1 MGIIRALVMNP
12 KLVAVSIDSIRIG
25 EPLPF
30 PLMDAEGTLLA
41 NRGYVIESRAELQ
54 ELVGRG
60 VSLYI
65 NVADSEAYHRAY
77 VGRLHEMVLKDT
89 TLGQI
94 ADTQIG
100 SAEVAVP
107 SRPEPDE
114 DDEIPDWLDYQ
125 VQATTLLRDPA
136 APLFF
141 QRLIRLQRRLRQQ
154 ALRNADGALFA
165 LFHLS
170 ASEIR
175 MYSATHAMLVS
186 VMCGLAAR
194 EVLNWPAEQEQ
205 VLCLAALTMN
215 LGMTDL
221 QDKLAQQLSPP
232 TPEQRRLIDAHAERS
247 VQLLQ
252 RVGVSD
258 PAWLEAVRHHHSV
271 PPGPLASRSE
281 GLRMARLI
289 QRADMFAARLAP
301 RASRVPTSPA
311 AAMQA
316 SYFDENR
323 QVDEAGAALIKAV
336 GIYSPGSFVRLQTH
350 EIAVVIRRGANT
362 TTPRV
367 AVLINREG
375 LPVVDPIIR
384 DTSLREYRVVA
395 SVPHREV
402 RIQLNLPRML
412 ALTALPAA

>member
-1 MGIIRALVMNP
+1 MLP
-12 KLVAVSIDSIRIG
+12 KLVAVSIDSIRVG

-30 PLMDAEGTLLA
+30 ALMDAEGTLLA
-41 NRGYVIESRAELQ
+41 GKGYVIASRSELQ
-54 ELVGRG
+54 ALVGRG

-65 NVADSEAYHRAY
+65 DVADSEAHHRAF
-77 VGRLHEMVLKDT
+77 VGRLHEMVLKDS

-94 ADTQIG
+94 AGAQISRADLDG
-100 SAEVAVP
+100 SRLDPGPAEGP
-107 SRPEPDE
+107 
-114 DDEIPDWLDYQ
+114 PDWMDYQ
-125 VQATTLLRDPA
+125 VQANSLLRDSS
-136 APLFF
+136 APQFL
-141 QRLIRLQRRLRQQ
+141 QRLIRLQKQLRQQ
-154 ALRNADGALFA
+154 AQGNADGALFA

-194 EVLNWPAEQEQ
+194 EVLNWPSEQEQ

-221 QDKLAQQLSPP
+221 QDKLAQQLTPP
-232 TPEQRRLIDAHAERS
+232 TPEQRKMIDQHAERS
-247 VQLLQ
+247 IELLQ
-252 RVGVSD
+252 KIGVSD
-258 PAWLEAVRHHHSV
+258 TAWLEAIRYHHSV
-271 PPGPLASRSE
+271 PAGPLAAKSE
-281 GLRMARLI
+281 GQRMARLI

-336 GIYSPGSFVRLQTH
+336 GIYSPGSFVRLNTN
-350 EIAVVIRRGANT
+350 EIAAVIRRGANT

-375 LPVVDPIIR
+375 LPVVDPVIR
-384 DTSLREYRVVA
+384 DTSVREHRVVA
-395 SVPHREV
+395 SVPHRDV

-412 ALTALPAA
+412 ALTALPAS

>member
-1 MGIIRALVMNP
+1 MIP
-12 KLVAVSIDSIRIG
+12 KLVAVSVDSVRIG

-30 PLMDAEGTLLA
+30 ALMDAEGTLLA
-41 NRGYVIESRAELQ
+41 GKGYVIPSRNELQ
-54 ELVGRG
+54 ALVGRG

-65 NVADSEAYHRAY
+65 DVADSEAHHRAY

-89 TLGQI
+89 TLGEI
-94 ADTQIG
+94 AGAQMTSSDVG
-100 SAEVAVP
+100 SSRAEAD
-107 SRPEPDE
+107 DE
-114 DDEIPDWLDYQ
+114 DEAPDWLDYQ
-125 VQATTLLRDPA
+125 AQANNLLRDSRGA
-136 APLFF
+136 QFL
-141 QRLIRLQRRLRQQ
+141 QRLLRLQRRLRQQ
-154 ALRNADGALFA
+154 SLRNADGALFA

-170 ASEIR
+170 ASELR

-194 EVLNWPAEQEQ
+194 DVLNWPAEEEQ
-205 VLCLAALTMN
+205 RLCLAALTMN

-221 QDKLAQQLSPP
+221 QDKLAQQLPPP
-232 TPEQRRLIDAHAERS
+232 TPEQRRLIDTHAERS
-247 VQLLQ
+247 IAMLQ
-252 RVGVSD
+252 QAGVSD
-258 PAWLEAVRHHHSV
+258 GAWLEAIRFHHNV
-271 PPGPLASRSE
+271 APGPLAAKSE
-281 GLRMARLI
+281 GQRMARLI

-336 GIYSPGSFVRLQTH
+336 GIYSPGSFVRLNTN

-367 AVLINREG
+367 AVLVNREG

-402 RIQLNLPRML
+402 RIQLNLQRML
-412 ALTALPAA
+412 AMTALPAA

>member
-1 MGIIRALVMNP
+1 MIP
-12 KLVAVSIDSIRIG
+12 KLVAIGIDSIRIG

-30 PLMDAEGTLLA
+30 PLMDAEGKLLA
-41 NRGYVIESRAELQ
+41 RRGYVVGSRAELQ
-54 ELVGRG
+54 DLVGRG

-65 NVADSEAYHRAY
+65 DVADSEAYRRAY
-77 VGRLHEMVLKDT
+77 VGRLNEMVLKDT
-89 TLGQI
+89 TLGEI

-100 SAEVAVP
+100 SAELASP
-107 SRPEPDE
+107 PPRETEEDE
-114 DDEIPDWLDYQ
+114 DIPDWLDYQ
-125 VQATTLLRDPA
+125 VQANSLLRDPA

-141 QRLIRLQRRLRQQ
+141 QRLIRLQRRLRRQ

-221 QDKLAQQLSPP
+221 QDRLAQQLPPP
-232 TPEQRRLIDAHAERS
+232 TPEQRRLIDSHAERS

-252 RVGVSD
+252 QVGVTD
-258 PAWLEAVRHHHSV
+258 TAWLEAVRWHHSV
-271 PPGPLASRSE
+271 PPGPLAAKSE
-281 GLRMARLI
+281 GQRMARLI

-336 GIYSPGSFVRLQTH
+336 GIYSPGSFVKLQTN

-384 DTSLREYRVVA
+384 DTSLREYRIVA
-395 SVPHREV
+395 SVPHRDV

-412 ALTALPAA
+412 ALTALPPA

>member
-1 MGIIRALVMNP
+1 MAT
-12 KLVAVSIDSIRIG
+12 KLVSVSIDSIRIG

-30 PLMDAEGTLLA
+30 GLMDAEGTLLA
-41 NRGYVIESRAELQ
+41 AKGYVIASRGELQ
-54 ELVGRG
+54 SLVGRG

-65 NVADSEAYHRAY
+65 DVADSEAHHRAY
-77 VGRLHEMVLKDT
+77 VGLLHDLVRKEK

-94 ADTQIG
+94 AGTHISRAELDTG
-100 SAEVAVP
+100 
-107 SRPEPDE
+107 RGEPDQ
-114 DDEIPDWLDYQ
+114 DDGPPDWLDYQ
-125 VQATTLLRDPA
+125 VQANSILRDSGTPQFL
-136 APLFF
+136 P
-141 QRLIRLQRRLRQQ
+141 RLVRLQKQLRRHSM
-154 ALRNADGALFA
+154 RNADGALFA

-170 ASEIR
+170 ASELR

-194 EVLNWPAEQEQ
+194 EVLNWPAEQEH

-215 LGMTDL
+215 LGMTEL
-221 QDKLAQQLSPP
+221 QDKLAQQLSPL
-232 TPEQRRLIDAHAERS
+232 TPEQRQLIDQHAPRS
-247 VQLLQ
+247 VALLQ
-252 RVGVSD
+252 KLGVND
-258 PAWLEAVRHHHSV
+258 TAWLEAVRHHHSV
-271 PPGPLASRSE
+271 PPGPLAAKTE

-289 QRADMFAARLAP
+289 QRADMFGARLSP
-301 RASRVPTSPA
+301 RASRIPTAPA

-336 GIYSPGSFVRLQTH
+336 GIYSPGSFVRLNTD
-350 EIAVVIRRGANT
+350 EVAVVIRRGANT

-375 LPVVDPIIR
+375 IPMAEPVIR
-384 DTSLREYRVVA
+384 DTSMRDHRIVA

-402 RIQLNLPRML
+402 KVQLNLQRML
-412 ALTALPAA
+412 ALTTGTGSDRA

>member
-1 MGIIRALVMNP
+1 MLP
-12 KLVAVSIDSIRIG
+12 KLVAVSIDSIRVG

-30 PLMDAEGTLLA
+30 ALMDAEGTLLA
-41 NRGYVIESRAELQ
+41 GKGYVIASRSELQ
-54 ELVGRG
+54 ALVGRG

-65 NVADSEAYHRAY
+65 DVADSEAHHRAF
-77 VGRLHEMVLKDT
+77 VGRLHEMVLKDS

-94 ADTQIG
+94 AGAQISRADLDG
-100 SAEVAVP
+100 SRLDPGPTEGP
-107 SRPEPDE
+107 
-114 DDEIPDWLDYQ
+114 PDWMDYQ
-125 VQATTLLRDPA
+125 VQANSLLRDSS
-136 APLFF
+136 APQFL
-141 QRLIRLQRRLRQQ
+141 QRLIRLQKQLRQQ
-154 ALRNADGALFA
+154 AQGNADGALFA

-194 EVLNWPAEQEQ
+194 EVLNWPSEQEQ

-221 QDKLAQQLSPP
+221 QDKLAQQLTPP
-232 TPEQRRLIDAHAERS
+232 TPEQRKMIDQHAERS
-247 VQLLQ
+247 IELLQ
-252 RVGVSD
+252 KIGVSD
-258 PAWLEAVRHHHSV
+258 TAWLEAIRYHHSV
-271 PPGPLASRSE
+271 PAGPLAAKSE
-281 GLRMARLI
+281 GQRMARLI

-336 GIYSPGSFVRLQTH
+336 GIYSPGSFVRLNTN
-350 EIAVVIRRGANT
+350 EIAAVIRRGANT

-375 LPVVDPIIR
+375 LPVVDPVIR
-384 DTSLREYRVVA
+384 DTSVREHRVVA
-395 SVPHREV
+395 SVPHRDV

-412 ALTALPAA
+412 ALTALPAS

>member
-1 MGIIRALVMNP
+1 MLP

-30 PLMDAEGTLLA
+30 ALMDAEGTLLA
-41 NRGYVIESRAELQ
+41 GRGFVIPSRKELQ
-54 ELVGRG
+54 ALVGRG

-65 NVADSEAYHRAY
+65 DVADSEAHHRAY
-77 VGRLHEMVLKDT
+77 VGRLHEMVLQDSTLGEIAGTQISRT
-89 TLGQI
+89 TLTAGGR
-94 ADTQIG
+94 AD
-100 SAEVAVP
+100 
-107 SRPEPDE
+107 PDLT
-114 DDEIPDWLDYQ
+114 DSPPDWLDYQ
-125 VQATTLLRDPA
+125 VQANSLLRDCG
-136 APLFF
+136 APQFL
-141 QRLIRLQRRLRQQ
+141 QRLIRLQKHLRQHSM
-154 ALRNADGALFA
+154 RNADGALFA

-170 ASEIR
+170 ASELR

-194 EVLNWPAEQEQ
+194 EVLNWSPEQEH
-205 VLCLAALTMN
+205 VLSLAALTMN

-221 QDKLAQQLSPP
+221 QDKLAQQLPPP
-232 TPEQRRLIDAHAERS
+232 TVEQRQLIDQHAERS
-247 VQLLQ
+247 VALLQ
-252 RVGVSD
+252 KIGVSD
-258 PAWLEAVRHHHSV
+258 AAWLEAVRYHHHV
-271 PPGPLASRSE
+271 PPGPLAGKSE
-281 GLRMARLI
+281 GQRMARLI
-289 QRADMFAARLAP
+289 QRADMFGARLAP

-336 GIYSPGSFVRLQTH
+336 GIYSPGSFVRLNTN
-350 EIAVVIRRGANT
+350 EVAAVIRRGANT

-375 LPVVDPIIR
+375 IPVADPVIR
-384 DTSLREYRVVA
+384 DTSVREHRIVA

-402 RIQLNLPRML
+402 RIQLNLQRML
-412 ALTALPAA
+412 ALTATTAS

>member
-1 MGIIRALVMNP
+1 MTT
-12 KLVAVSIDSIRIG
+12 KLVSVSIDSIRIG

-30 PLMDAEGTLLA
+30 ALMDAEGTLLA
-41 NRGYVIESRAELQ
+41 SKGYVIASRAELQ
-54 ELVGRG
+54 TLLGRG

-65 NVADSEAYHRAY
+65 DAADSEAHHRAY
-77 VGRLHEMVLKDT
+77 VGMLHDLVRKEK

-94 ADTQIG
+94 AGAHISRVDLESG
-100 SAEVAVP
+100 RLDPDLAVGP
-107 SRPEPDE
+107 
-114 DDEIPDWLDYQ
+114 PDWLDYQ
-125 VQATTLLRDPA
+125 AQANSILRDSG
-136 APLFF
+136 APIFM
-141 QRLIRLQRRLRQQ
+141 QRLVRLQKQLRQH
-154 ALRNADGALFA
+154 AMSNPDGALFA
-165 LFHLS
+165 LLHLS

-215 LGMTDL
+215 LGMTEL
-221 QDKLAQQLSPP
+221 QDKLAQQLLPP
-232 TPEQRRLIDAHAERS
+232 TTEQRQQIDRHALRS
-247 VQLLQ
+247 VEMLQ
-252 RVGVSD
+252 KIGVSD
-258 PAWLEAVRHHHSV
+258 PDWLEAVRNHHGV
-271 PPGPLASRSE
+271 PPGPLAPRSP

-289 QRADMFAARLAP
+289 QRADMFGARLSP
-301 RASRVPTSPA
+301 RASRTPTSPA

-336 GIYSPGSFVRLQTH
+336 GIYSPGSFVKLNTD
-350 EIAVVIRRGANT
+350 EVAVVIRRGANT

-375 LPVVDPIIR
+375 MPVAEPVIR
-384 DTSLREYRVVA
+384 DTAQRDYRIVA
-395 SVPHREV
+395 SVAHREV
-402 RIQLNLPRML
+402 KVQLNLQRML
-412 ALTALPAA
+412 ALTTATV

>member
-1 MGIIRALVMNP
+1 MTT
-12 KLVAVSIDSIRIG
+12 KLVSVSIDSIRIG

-30 PLMDAEGTLLA
+30 ALMDAEGTLLA
-41 NRGYVIESRAELQ
+41 SKGYVIATRAELQ
-54 ELVGRG
+54 TLLGRG

-65 NVADSEAYHRAY
+65 DAADSEAHHRAY
-77 VGRLHEMVLKDT
+77 VGMLHDLVRKEK

-94 ADTQIG
+94 AGAHISRVELESGRLDPDL
-100 SAEVAVP
+100 AVGP
-107 SRPEPDE
+107 
-114 DDEIPDWLDYQ
+114 PDWLDYQ
-125 VQATTLLRDPA
+125 AQANSILRDSG
-136 APLFF
+136 APVFM
-141 QRLIRLQRRLRQQ
+141 QRLVRLQKQLRQH
-154 ALRNADGALFA
+154 AMSNPDGALFA
-165 LFHLS
+165 LLHLS

-215 LGMTDL
+215 LGMTEL
-221 QDKLAQQLSPP
+221 QDKLAQQLLPP
-232 TPEQRRLIDAHAERS
+232 TPEQRQQIDRHALRS
-247 VQLLQ
+247 VEMLQ
-252 RVGVSD
+252 KIGVSD
-258 PAWLEAVRHHHSV
+258 PDWLEAVRNHHGV
-271 PPGPLASRSE
+271 PPGPLAPRSP

-289 QRADMFAARLAP
+289 QRADMFGARLSP
-301 RASRVPTSPA
+301 RASRTPTSPA

-336 GIYSPGSFVRLQTH
+336 GIYSPGSFVKLNTD
-350 EIAVVIRRGANT
+350 EVAVVIRRGANT

-375 LPVVDPIIR
+375 MPVAEPVIR
-384 DTSLREYRVVA
+384 DTAQRDYRIVA
-395 SVPHREV
+395 SVAHREV
-402 RIQLNLPRML
+402 KVQLNLQRML
-412 ALTALPAA
+412 ALTTATV